1 MSADPRNG
9 ASRHNENMSETNP
22 PRRAASSPNAQ
33 GASSARR
40 AKNRHAKPGLDADF
54 YAELLH
60 IAGLQESA
68 AAAKTVVAR
77 RDGAQR
83 QPGALIEL
91 ALAAIDSRDI
101 PQTSQTF
108 RTALR
113 LCIAWLGRLVF
124 LKLLEARLLA
134 LHDGDRAYA
143 FLRSARIGTFAQ
155 LGALCHD
162 VFGNGEGH
170 PHLPRFD
177 GAMFESA
184 DLAAL
189 GIGFAAL
196 ADDAPLAPFEATA
209 LDSAPASHARNT
221 VTYLLDFLDAFE
233 FGFDAGTPTNASQPP
248 HRQRIDTAT
257 LGLVFEKLNG
267 YRDGA
272 WYTPGRVA
280 MMLAREAVTG
290 AALGRFTLLEGR
302 CCATLDQLSEQ
313 IDKDDRRD
321 EARALLASLRVCD
334 PAVGT
339 GHLLVSALD
348 ELIVLKARLHL
359 FDDAPDHALAG
370 LRIEVVNDRL
380 SVALPHGGALSRE
393 QQRRIDAALYREK
406 RAIVEQNLFGV
417 DIDADALGMA
427 RRRLAFELLAHA
439 AYDDA
444 GRFATL
450 PNLAANLRQGNAVL
464 SRVADHPTDHDTT
477 QAFDWRTEF
486 PALCDARGAFAGF
499 DAVLANPPYVDS
511 ERMINEG
518 QRALREQL
526 ARRWPSARGN
536 WDLYI
541 VFMELGLALTAPHG
555 TMAFL
560 TPDKWLAK
568 PFGAAFRA
576 RHLDTIE
583 RIVALGRGVFEH
595 ALVDAIVTVYRRSGC
610 EEIET
615 SRLDPAGLTPL
626 TLAPKRDLEAPWTL
640 DALLSPHY
648 AFVQRLARAHATLG
662 ELIACENACA
672 TADAY
677 RLAPCIEE
685 ARGAFDARDHYRVV
699 NTGTLGRYV
708 SRWGVKPMT
717 YLGQRYAEP
726 VVGRAR
732 FEAAFANRYREKA
745 AAKKVIVKG
754 LTHLDATLDLVGDT
768 IPGKT
773 TLILRADDDALLK
786 FAAAVLNG
794 PLAAFVTRAR
804 FGASSYNGGVAF
816 TKLMIDAIPVPRDAS
831 ARADVVK
838 CVDRLLDALRSGG
851 HAPRSE
857 ALMREIDCA
866 LYAAYGLGEDEIALI
881 EGDGRGAS
889 KRGNTSTQHRA

>member
-9 ASRHNENMSETNP
+9 ASRRNENMSETAP
-22 PRRAASSPNAQ
+22 PRSAESAPDASSV
-33 GASSARR
+33 SRARR
-40 AKNRHAKPGLDADF
+40 TKNRHAKPGLDANF

-60 IAGLQESA
+60 IAGLRESTA
-68 AAAKTVVAR
+68 AGKTVVAR
-77 RDGAQR
+77 RDDAQR

-91 ALAAIDSRDI
+91 AVAAMAAIEAREASGT
-101 PQTSQTF
+101 PEQAVL

-134 LHDGDRAYA
+134 LHDGESAYA
-143 FLRSARIGTFAQ
+143 FLRSARVGTFAQ
-155 LGALCHD
+155 LDALCRD
-162 VFGNGEGH
+162 VFGDGAGH
-170 PHLPRFD
+170 THLPRFD

-184 DLAAL
+184 DLATLA
-189 GIGFAAL
+189 IGFSTL
-196 ADDAPLAPFEATA
+196 PDDAPLAPFEATVLTPSPA
-209 LDSAPASHARNT
+209 APARNT

-233 FGFDAGTPTNASQPP
+233 FGFDTGTPTNASAPR
-248 HRQRIDTAT
+248 RQRIDAAT

-280 MMLAREAVTG
+280 MMLARAAVTG
-290 AALGRFTLLEGR
+290 AALGRFNQIEGWR
-302 CCATLDQLSEQ
+302 CTTLDQLSER
-313 IDKDDRRD
+313 IEHDTRH
-321 EARALLASLRVCD
+321 EAARTMLASLRVCD

-348 ELIVLKARLHL
+348 ELIALKARLRL
-359 FDDAPDHALAG
+359 FDDIPGHALAG
-370 LRIEVVNDRL
+370 LRVDVADDRL
-380 SVALPHGGALSRE
+380 SVTLAHGVAPNRE

-406 RAIVEQNLFGV
+406 HAIVEQNLFGV

-450 PNLAANLRQGNAVL
+450 PDLAANLRQGNAVL
-464 SRVADHPTDHDTT
+464 SRVIDSDDALSPAQD
-477 QAFDWRTEF
+477 FDWRAEF
-486 PALCDARGAFAGF
+486 PALRDAHGAFAGF

-536 WDLYI
+536 WDLFI

-576 RHLDTIE
+576 RHLDAIE
-583 RIVALGRGVFEH
+583 RVVALGRGVFEH
-595 ALVDAIVTVYRRSGC
+595 ALVDAIVTVFRPAGC
-610 EEIET
+610 ASIET
-615 SRLDPAGLTPL
+615 ARLDQDVLTSL
-626 TLAPKRDLEAPWTL
+626 ARAPKRELDASWTL
-640 DALLSPHY
+640 DALLSLHY
-648 AFVQRLARAHATLG
+648 AFVRRLAHAHGTLG

-672 TADAY
+672 TSDAY
-677 RLAPCIEE
+677 ALAPCIEE
-685 ARGAFDARDHYRVV
+685 ARGAFDARRHYRVV

-726 VVGRAR
+726 VVERER
-732 FEAAFANRYREKA
+732 FEAAFANRYRAKA

-754 LTHLDATLDLVGDT
+754 LTHLDATLDLAGDT

-786 FAAAVLNG
+786 FAAAVLNC

-816 TKLMIDAIPVPRDAS
+816 TKAMIDAIPVPRDES
-831 ARADVVK
+831 ARADVVRR
-838 CVDRLLDALRSGG
+838 VDRLLASLGSVDD
-851 HAPRSE
+851 APRSD
-857 ALMREIDCA
+857 ALAREIDSA
-866 LYAAYGLGEDEIALI
+866 LYAAYGLEKNEIALI
-881 EGDGRGAS
+881 DGDRRGT
-889 KRGNTSTQHRA
+889 RQRA